1 MTGYRLPDMTSS
13 MNDIDLQMAIRAAF
27 EESGMSVR
35 RLAKQGDIPYATAHA
50 FLVGG
55 ADVRLSTA
63 TKACRVLKLHLCS
76 KRKR

>member
-1 MTGYRLPDMTSS
+1 MKD
-13 MNDIDLQMAIRAAF
+13 DDLQTIIRDAF
-27 EESGMSVR
+27 ENSGMSIR
-35 RLAKQGDIPYATAHA
+35 RLAMQADIPYATAHA

-63 TKACRVLKLHLCS
+63 TKACRVLKLHLIS

>member
-1 MTGYRLPDMTSS
+1 MGYRFPDMIPN
-13 MNDIDLQMAIRAAF
+13 MKGDDLQTVIREAF

-63 TKACRVLKLHLCS
+63 TKACRVLELHLRS